1 MFNIGDR
8 VIATTDCDDNLNIV
22 GIVGTIRCMGSSSTH
37 LGVEFDNDVGGHD
50 GFGTAICN
58 GKSGHC
64 WYVNENELD
73 FVNYLKGEDLLKIL
87 EGNRYGCW
95 R

>member
-8 VIATTDCDDNLNIV
+8 VQVSIAV
-22 GIVGTIRCMGSSSTH
+22 GNYCLRNQYGTIIVRNRMESYNY
-37 LGVEFDNDVGGHD
+37 LVEFDNDVGGHD
-50 GFGTAICN
+50 GFGTTICN

-87 EGNRYGCW
+87 EGKQI
-95 R
+95 